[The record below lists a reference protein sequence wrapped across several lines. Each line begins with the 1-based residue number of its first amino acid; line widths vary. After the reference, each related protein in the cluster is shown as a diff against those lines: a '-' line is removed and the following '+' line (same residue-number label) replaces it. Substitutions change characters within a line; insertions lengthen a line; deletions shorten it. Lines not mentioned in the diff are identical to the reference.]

1 MILIKKLIFIF
12 FLMSLSI
19 SQSHSQESTYYIDL
33 DKILNESILGK
44 SILTNLNEINKK
56 NINKLKQK
64 DEELKNKDNELK
76 SKQSILSKE
85 EFNNEIDKFRLK
97 IKEFKN
103 EKEILIKDFNNKKKN
118 DINNFFKNINPIIQK
133 YMDKKSI
140 TILLERKYV
149 FIGKASFDVTDD
161 IIKLINEKFNN

>member
-12 FLMSLSI
+12 FLMNLFI

-44 SILTNLNEINKK
+44 SILKNIYDINKK

-97 IKEFKN
+97 IKNLKMKRN
-103 EKEILIKDFNNKKKN
+103 LIKILIIKKN
-118 DINNFFKNINPIIQK
+118 
-133 YMDKKSI
+133 
-140 TILLERKYV
+140 
-149 FIGKASFDVTDD
+149 
-161 IIKLINEKFNN
+161 IK